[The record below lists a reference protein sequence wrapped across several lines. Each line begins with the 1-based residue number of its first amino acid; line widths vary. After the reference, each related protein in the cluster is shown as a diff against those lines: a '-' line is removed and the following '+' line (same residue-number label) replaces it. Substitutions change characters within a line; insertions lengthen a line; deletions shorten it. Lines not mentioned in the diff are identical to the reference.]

1 MPTMHRSKLKLF
13 FTVCAACLC
22 WLSAPAWSAEDII
35 EVTVKVQ
42 DEAGL
47 PIPYAAVWSAIEY
60 DRRHVRDGDAHRYLS
75 VDDLW
80 RATLRY
86 GALHDVIA
94 QYGDKP
100 IDAIRIPVM
109 ADADGVFRE
118 ALDYEEETGTENH
131 YARPDPLSFGYTFMK
146 RGYLPGRVAF
156 TVPRNQNRVEA
167 TVTLRRNPG
176 EALATQVYL
185 QAFARLRYE
194 LSDTRRDSDL
204 TEENRQ
210 RVVSLQEQME
220 QAAQQA
226 LAAGDKNAAAR
237 IFSRMRYLPAVHVV
251 DGRIT
256 GWNHGDAG
264 NEEARLALD
273 KAYKLAPDDVFV
285 WMQTYLRRQSL
296 LPTPTM
302 EERVAASLRELD
314 LLIAAKGEAVWPHY
328 FLQQARSHALLGHY
342 ETAYRIYRE
351 AAKREPKY
359 MDWNEEIRKLKAEM
373 NSRGVPIPAD

>member
-1 MPTMHRSKLKLF
+1 MPTMHCSKPKLF
-13 FTVCAACLC
+13 FIVCAACLC
-22 WLSAPAWSAEDII
+22 WLSAPARSAEDLI
-35 EVTVKVQ
+35 EVSVRVQ

-47 PIPYAAVWSAIEY
+47 PIPHAAVWSAIEY
-60 DRRHVRDGDAHRYLS
+60 DRKHVRDSDAHRYLS
-75 VDDLW
+75 NDDLW
-80 RATLRY
+80 RATQRH

-100 IDAIRIPVM
+100 IDTLRIPVM

-118 ALDYEEETGTENH
+118 SLDYGEETGAENH
-131 YARPDPLSFGYTFMK
+131 YVRPDPLSFGYTFMK
-146 RGYLPGRVAF
+146 RGYLPGRVGF

-167 TVTLRRNPG
+167 TVTLKRNPG
-176 EALATQVYL
+176 EALATQAYF
-185 QAFARLRYE
+185 QAFARLRHE
-194 LSDTRRDSDL
+194 LSDTRRNSDL
-204 TEENRQ
+204 TEENR
-210 RVVSLQEQME
+210 RRARSLQKQME
-220 QAAQQA
+220 RAAQQA
-226 LAAGDKNAAAR
+226 LAAGDKPAAAR
-237 IFSRMRYLPAVHVV
+237 IYSRMRYLPTVHVV

-264 NEEARLALD
+264 SEEARRALD
-273 KAYKLAPDDVFV
+273 QAYELAPDDVFV

-328 FLQQARSHALLGHY
+328 FQQQAHSHALLGHY

-351 AAKREPKY
+351 AAKREPRY